1 MFEDP
6 GKLCIVKHSILD
18 RSLSEHLLHF
28 IISKPFS
35 NGSKQLPEPVFMNH
49 SNIFF
54 IETPKS
60 ILDDIFRICSLE
72 FLPKEG
78 QKHGEVDRTRG
89 FTHHALQILFSW
101 ILAKRGEHVMKIL
114 SINEPIL
121 IMINHVESLLKLL
134 YLILVKH
141 SKHIASCSLGSLLG
155 CSFPTSSLA
164 GGHLGM
170 GKDLLFI

>member
-18 RSLSEHLLHF
+18 RSLSEHLIHF

-72 FLPKEG
+72 FLPKQSQE
-78 QKHGEVDRTRG
+78 HGEVHRTRC
-89 FTHHALQILFSW
+89 FTHHALQVLFSW
-101 ILAKRGEHVMKIL
+101 ILAKRGEHVMKIF
-114 SINEPIL
+114 SINKPIL
-121 IMINHVESLLKLL
+121 VMINHVECLLKLL
-134 YLILVKH
+134 YLVLVEH
-141 SKHIASCSLGSLLG
+141 CKHIAGCSLGSLLG
-155 CSFPTSSLA
+155 CSSTASSLA
-164 GGHLGM
+164 GGHLG
-170 GKDLLFI
+170 KTIDLL